1 MGFYEYIRRTYGAET
16 AIRMKEYQ
24 NNQYRISS
32 LKNRKIF
39 LIKCRSRA
47 LLPPH
52 IADNIGRTFETIE
65 YKDPRTAQQI
75 RNQCKRLGNK
85 ILSMEISV
93 TIKNLNRLLS
103 HQSQIKDSLIS
114 SLPGDIWFEFSG
126 RMHIAYNR
134 TFYDIRRTQQR
145 KFDSLLNSQTVKVQT
160 RPHWFKNLSHTTVP
174 TNVAEFLSLGP
185 NFSIEPPRKEVP
197 ILKIIAEVE
206 TASYENLPLSK
217 SIVSNRVANLITNF
231 INKEEFHTN
240 QFQSLLN
247 QSRKFLKENT
257 DIMITK
263 ADKGNVTVCM
273 DVSQYTQLSLNIL
286 SDTEFYQPINRDP
299 TTTFQQ
305 KANKLIAQLKKDNMV
320 TPEEAKQLMIYN
332 SKPARFYGLP
342 KIHKPQLSLRPIIS
356 SISCPNSKIAHLT
369 TTILS
374 KAYNKD
380 NPYFINDSFQFA
392 EFINNYELPY
402 GYVLVSFDVVSLFS
416 NIPLQLLIDSITE
429 KWSLISH
436 HCKIPYFR
444 FIQLVDFIFHS
455 TYFTFNNQFY
465 KQIYGTP
472 MGSEVSPIAAQ
483 YVMDMVLDRCIAK
496 LPFKI
501 PFIKKYVDDIICA
514 VPEQAVA
521 YTLYILNSFHPKI
534 QFTVENETD
543 FSVPFLDTLVIRR
556 DTVVITDWYT
566 KPTSSGRYINY
577 FSYHSHSMKV
587 NVILNMK
594 NRILK
599 LSNPE
604 FHNKNLQKLYR
615 IMIQNSYPTW
625 LLKKIIF
632 GVPSRNP
639 IDRRQITT
647 EPAPATV
654 AYKSLPYYVGLSDR
668 IAALFNQIP
677 GIKFAYYN
685 CKKIGDIYTSLKDKT
700 PPLQQ
705 SDVVYSIKCKDCPKI
720 YIGQTGRCLSARI
733 TSHRSDIRLN
743 KTTCQLSI
751 HSNTSLHSPD
761 YTSVKILDVE
771 KHWKKRLFL
780 EMVRISQA
788 DDPMNSRRDIEGLS
802 DIYSNIIQLLKNNSR
817 ERLDNSLDSTD
828 TEE

>member
-1 MGFYEYIRRTYGAET
+1 MGFYDDIRRTYGAET
-16 AIRMKEYQ
+16 TTRMKKYHS
-24 NNQYRISS
+24 NQYKISS
-32 LKNRKIF
+32 LKNRKLF
-39 LIKCRSRA
+39 LIKCRSHA
-47 LLPPH
+47 LLPHH
-52 IADNIGRTFETIE
+52 IAENIGRTFETIE
-65 YKDPRTAQQI
+65 YMDPRTAQQI

-103 HQSQIKDSLIS
+103 YQAQIKDSLIG
-114 SLPGDIWFEFSG
+114 SLPGDIWFEFSS

-134 TFYDIRRTQQR
+134 AFHDIRRTQQR
-145 KFDSLLNSQTVKVQT
+145 KFDFLFNSQFVKLQT
-160 RPHWFKNLSHTTVP
+160 KPHWFKNLSQTTIP

-185 NFSIEPPRKEVP
+185 NFSIEPTRKEVP
-197 ILKIIAEVE
+197 ILKILAEVE
-206 TASYENLPLSK
+206 TTSYENLPVSK

-231 INKEEFHTN
+231 INKQECRAN
-240 QFQSLLN
+240 QFQLLFN
-247 QSRKFLKENT
+247 QSRKFLKENAE
-257 DIMITK
+257 IMITR

-273 DVSQYTQLSLNIL
+273 DVHQYTQLSLNIL

-305 KANKLIAQLKKDNMV
+305 KANKLIVQLKKDNMV

-356 SISCPNSKIAHLT
+356 SISCPNSKIANLA

-374 KAYNKD
+374 KSYNK
-380 NPYFINDSFQFA
+380 NNRYYISDSFQFS
-392 EFINNYELPY
+392 EFINNFELPY
-402 GYVLVSFDVVSLFS
+402 GYVLVSFDVVSLFT
-416 NIPLQLLIDSITE
+416 NIPLQLLIDSISD
-429 KWSLISH
+429 KWSSISQ

-444 FIQLVDFIFHS
+444 FIKLVDFIFHS
-455 TYFTFNNQFY
+455 TYFTFNNRFY

-483 YVMDMVLDRCIAK
+483 YVMDMVLDKCIAK

-514 VPEQAVA
+514 VPEQTVA
-521 YTLYILNSFHPKI
+521 YTLYILNSFHQKI
-534 QFTVENETD
+534 QFTVENETN

-556 DTVVITDWYT
+556 DTVVVTDWYT

-577 FSYHSHSMKV
+577 FSYHSHRMKT

-604 FHNKNLQKLYR
+604 FHNTNLQKLYR
-615 IMIQNSYPTW
+615 IMKQNSYPSW

-632 GVPSRNP
+632 GVPTRNP
-639 IDRRQITT
+639 IDRRQIAVELT
-647 EPAPATV
+647 PAAFT
-654 AYKSLPYYVGLSDR
+654 YKSLPYYVGLSDR
-668 IAALFNQIP
+668 IASLFNQIP

-705 SDVVYSIKCKDCPKI
+705 SDVVYSVKCGDCPKI
-720 YIGQTGRCLSARI
+720 YIGQTGRNLSARI

-743 KTTCQLSI
+743 KTSCQLSI

-761 YTSVKILDVE
+761 YSSVKILDVE
-771 KHWKKRLFL
+771 RHWKKRLFL
-780 EMVRISQA
+780 EMVRISQT

-802 DIYSNIIQLLKNNSR
+802 DIYSNIIQLLKNNNTRRR
-817 ERLDNSLDSTD
+817 ENSLDTTD
-828 TEE
+828 TE